1 MKNMFYTFSTVEEM
15 VAFVNKAESCDFDV
29 DICYNHLVIDGK
41 SLMGVMN
48 VGLGK
53 SVEIVCHSTAFSPE
67 SLEYSISKNDG
78 RANDKPRFYLLNP

>member
-53 SVEIVCHSTAFSPE
+53 PYATARHF
-67 SLEYSISKNDG
+67 
-78 RANDKPRFYLLNP
+78 PRNC

>member
-29 DICYNHLVIDGK
+29 DICYNHLVIDGNRMPQHGIFPGIVNRK
-41 SLMGVMN
+41 SSM
-48 VGLGK
+48 
-53 SVEIVCHSTAFSPE
+53 SAEH
-67 SLEYSISKNDG
+67 SISKNDG

>member
-41 SLMGVMN
+41 SLLGVMN

-53 SVEIVCHSTAFSPE
+53 PVEIVCHSTAFSPE
-67 SLEYSISKNDG
+67 
-78 RANDKPRFYLLNP
+78 LLIGKAA